1 MHCHLDLMA
10 NAEFVA
16 AQAAQWELDILSC
29 TVLPEH
35 AAADGVTFAR
45 SPHIHVACGLHPWWI
60 TDALDEAAV
69 AQLMLQ
75 ARTAQLIGEVG
86 LDFSGAYEAHRTQQ
100 VLVFEEL
107 LQVCST
113 HPLPGRVLSIHA
125 VRSAT
130 TVLDILER
138 YQVPKQAACI
148 FHWFSGTSDELT
160 RARKAGC
167 YFSVNE
173 RMLATKRGRA
183 YTQAIERDRL
193 LLETDFPPQQG
204 ELGSAHEIV
213 DSLSRTLDTLA
224 ELRGED
230 RKMLGERI
238 YDTSMGLL
246 HP

>member
-1 MHCHLDLMA
+1 MA

-16 AQAAQWELDILSC
+16 AQAPACELDILAC

-35 AAADGVTFAR
+35 AAAASIALAR
-45 SPHIHVACGLHPWWI
+45 NSRIHVACGLHPWWVN
-60 TDALDEAAV
+60 DAMDEASV
-69 AQLMLQ
+69 AQLALQ
-75 ARTAQLIGEVG
+75 ARTARFIGEVG
-86 LDFSGAYEAHRTQQ
+86 LDFSAAYEPYRTQQ

-107 LQVCST
+107 VRACSAR
-113 HPLPGRVLSIHA
+113 LLNGRLLSIHA
-125 VRSAT
+125 VRAAG

-138 YQVPKQAACI
+138 YQAPRHAACI
-148 FHWFSGTSDELT
+148 FHWFSGTSDDLT

-183 YTQAIERDRL
+183 YVQAIERDRL

-204 ELGSAHEIV
+204 ALMSAQEIV
-213 DSLSRTLDTLA
+213 DSLSRTLDMLA

-230 RKMLGERI
+230 RDKLGARI
-238 YDTSMGLL
+238 YDTSMALL
-246 HP
+246 CP